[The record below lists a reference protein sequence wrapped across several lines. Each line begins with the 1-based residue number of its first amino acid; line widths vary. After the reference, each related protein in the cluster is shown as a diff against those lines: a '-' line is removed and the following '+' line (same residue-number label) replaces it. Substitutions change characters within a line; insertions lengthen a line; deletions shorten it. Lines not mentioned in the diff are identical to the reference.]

1 MNDIKLAFKETK
13 LKIIDPSLTSK
24 IEILSNGEVKQKG
37 NPWKKK
43 FKTSSLVKEEVW
55 CNEIDNLDD
64 LIKSSQKFFTD
75 ISFKD
80 NLIMTLEII
89 NVGKKIKE
97 LKFDYRSN
105 KNINDYRELKISV
118 KGKKLKSF

>member
-1 MNDIKLAFKETK
+1 MVKLNKKA
-13 LKIIDPSLTSK
+13 
-24 IEILSNGEVKQKG
+24 ILG
-37 NPWKKK
+37 K

-75 ISFKD
+75 ISFED

-118 KGKKLKSF
+118 KGKS